1 MMFFL
6 FRKICSFALRFFS
19 IYISA
24 ARSSIRPGSWT
35 PISERIPGAN
45 FPRAVEDS
53 LVNFSCWCFLGGRI
67 RPDGGRRVLEQIS
80 WNKFSK
86 IQTHMNR
93 FTCSSLMKAPKPKAQ
108 ETTGNYRNLQK
119 WKLHEDEGCS
129 CKSAVGE

>member
-6 FRKICSFALRFFS
+6 FRTICSFDLLFFS

-24 ARSSIRPGSWT
+24 ARSSIRPGSWP

-53 LVNFSCWCFLGGRI
+53 LVNFSCWCFWGAGSGQMVQEESL
-67 RPDGGRRVLEQIS
+67 
-80 WNKFSK
+80 NKFLGTSLDPNP
-86 IQTHMNR
+86 HEDR
-93 FTCSSLMKAPKPKAQ
+93 FTCSSPMKAPKPKAQ

-119 WKLHEDEGCS
+119 WKLHENERCS
-129 CKSAVGE
+129 CKSAVGD